1 MCLTLHTAEDWYL
14 TLNRTHSTPIFPPKP
29 YLLMMGFK
37 FRLIFLTNM
46 VSKRKNSHLNL
57 LLNNSHCRSN
67 LLKSLRLGKG
77 LTLAKPLAR
86 CSNPNSRNH
95 HLKIPFSPS
104 KKSILILSPLSRQCN
119 LQISQALDSNSLN
132 SSARRKRP
140 RMQLQ
145 HSKTKRTPLYKVS
158 LLARNLKYLN
168 KGSRRKRPLRQ
179 LVSKRQIIINRAPIV
194 VVHLGSRNFLL
205 DNSSH

>member
-1 MCLTLHTAEDWYL
+1 
-14 TLNRTHSTPIFPPKP
+14 
-29 YLLMMGFK
+29 
-37 FRLIFLTNM
+37 M

-86 CSNPNSRNH
+86 CSNQNSRNH
-95 HLKIPFSPS
+95 YIKIPFSPS
-104 KKSILILSPLSRQCN
+104 KKLILILSPLSRQCN

-140 RMQLQ
+140 RMQLRLSQ
-145 HSKTKRTPLYKVS
+145 IKRTPLYKVS
-158 LLARNLKYLN
+158 LSARNLKYSN
-168 KGSRRKRPLRQ
+168 NRSWSKRPLRQ
-179 LVSKRQIIINRAPIV
+179 LVSKIQIIINRAPIV
-194 VVHLGSRNFLL
+194 VVLLGSRNFHL
-205 DNSSH
+205 DNSLH